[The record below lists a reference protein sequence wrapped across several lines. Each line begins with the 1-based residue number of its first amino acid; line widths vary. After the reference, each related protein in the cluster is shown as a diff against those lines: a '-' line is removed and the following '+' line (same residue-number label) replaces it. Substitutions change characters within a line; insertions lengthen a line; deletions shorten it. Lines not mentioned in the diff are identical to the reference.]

1 MEFHLKRIRREGG
14 GRKGSEVTHE
24 DLNDIFL
31 AVIEEHI
38 AGDPMDETVRWVK
51 LTRSEISQEM
61 AKFGVNVSRNIIRKL
76 LKKNGFVKRK
86 MQRKKRI
93 GDNSDRDRQFK
104 KIASKKNVF
113 TNSNNPIISID
124 TKKKEKLGD
133 LFREGTVYCT
143 KAREVNDHDYPH
155 LATGKICPHGIYDI
169 QQNLAYI
176 NIGIS
181 YETAEFVC
189 DSIRKWWNQYGKKHY
204 PDATEILILCD
215 AGGANSYRHN
225 IFKVELQKLANK
237 IEMSINIS
245 HYPPYASKW
254 NPIEHRV
261 FPHVTRAMAGVTLNS
276 VEETAQYIRSAKTS
290 TGLKVKAN
298 IIKKTYKKGKEVA
311 KDFWD
316 KINIEVDS
324 SLPKF
329 NYKISPAVT

>member
-1 MEFHLKRIRREGG
+1 
-14 GRKGSEVTHE
+14 
-24 DLNDIFL
+24 
-31 AVIEEHI
+31 
-38 AGDPMDETVRWVK
+38 MDETVRWVK

-61 AKFGVNVSRNIIRKL
+61 AKFGINVSRNIIRKL

-93 GDNSDRDRQFK
+93 GDNSNRDAQFK
-104 KIASKKNVF
+104 KIKTKKESF
-113 TNSNNPIISID
+113 TGTNNPIISID
-124 TKKKEKLGD
+124 TKKKEHLGD
-133 LFREGTVYCT
+133 LYREGSVYCT
-143 KAREVNDHDYPH
+143 KAKEVCDHDYPH

-169 QQNLAYI
+169 QENLAYI

-189 DSIRKWWNQYGKKHY
+189 DSIWKWWFAYGKKRY
-204 PDATEILILCD
+204 PLATEMLILCD

-225 IFKVELQKLANK
+225 IFKSELQKLANK
-237 IEMSINIS
+237 IKLSINIS

-276 VEETAQYIRSAKTS
+276 AEEAAQYIKSAKTS

-298 IIKKTYKKGKEVA
+298 IIKKTYKKGKKVA
-311 KDFWD
+311 KDFLE
-316 KINIEVDS
+316 KMNIKFDS
-324 SLPKF
+324 VLPEF
-329 NYKISPAVT
+329 NYSISPAVT

>member
-1 MEFHLKRIRREGG
+1 
-14 GRKGSEVTHE
+14 
-24 DLNDIFL
+24 
-31 AVIEEHI
+31 
-38 AGDPMDETVRWVK
+38 MDETIRWLK

-76 LKKNGFVKRK
+76 LRKNGFVKRK

-93 GDNSDRDRQFK
+93 GNNNDRDKQFK
-104 KIASKKNVF
+104 KIAGKKKSF
-113 TNSNNPIISID
+113 TDSHNPIISID

-133 LFREGTVYCT
+133 LYREGSVYCT
-143 KAREVNDHDYPH
+143 KAREVSDHDYPH

-169 QQNLAYI
+169 QKNLAYI

-189 DSIRKWWNQYGKKHY
+189 DSMRKWWNQYGKKCY
-204 PDATEILILCD
+204 PDATEILVLCD

-225 IFKVELQKLANK
+225 IFKIELQKLANK
-237 IEMSINIS
+237 INMVLNIS

-261 FPHVTRAMAGVTLNS
+261 FPHVTRAMAGVVLNS
-276 VEETAQYIRSAKTS
+276 PEEAAEYIKHAKTR
-290 TGLKVKAN
+290 TGLKVKTN

-311 KDFWD
+311 KDFLD
-316 KINIEVDS
+316 NMNMNFDS
-324 SLPKF
+324 CLPKF
-329 NYKISPAVT
+329 NYIISPVVT